1 MKKEGG
7 DERVEDEEQPLS
19 PPHGVAGLRHHHQA
33 RHHTLYVPDGI
44 HELIPGEVQ
53 ERHLTLG
60 PAVVVA
66 LELPMYR
73 GNQLARYLQRGC

>member
-1 MKKEGG
+1 MSVLKT
-7 DERVEDEEQPLS
+7 RNS
-19 PPHGVAGLRHHHQA
+19 PHRLTGLPGCAIITKHATTPSMYPTH
-33 RHHTLYVPDGI
+33 

-66 LELPMYR
+66 LELPMHR